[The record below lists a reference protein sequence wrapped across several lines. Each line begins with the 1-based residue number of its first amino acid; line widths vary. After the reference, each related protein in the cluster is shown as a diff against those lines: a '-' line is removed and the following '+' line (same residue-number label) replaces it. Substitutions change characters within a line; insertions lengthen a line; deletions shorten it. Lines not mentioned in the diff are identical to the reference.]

1 MREEVFDTCT
11 WCNKKGTIITCACC
25 KEPVKYGDSLASD
38 KLKINGKGLMKGASN
53 VKKYLY

>member
-38 KLKINGKGLMKGASN
+38 KLKINGKGLRICKECKGN
-53 VKKYLY
+53 E